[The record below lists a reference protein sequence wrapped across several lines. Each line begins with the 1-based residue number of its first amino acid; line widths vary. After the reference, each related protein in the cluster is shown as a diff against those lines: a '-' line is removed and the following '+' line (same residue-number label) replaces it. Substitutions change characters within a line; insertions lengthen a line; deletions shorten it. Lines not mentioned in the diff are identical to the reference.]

1 MQKLTERQRRFVDA
15 YIQTGNASESAR
27 QAGYSQKGADVTG
40 TKLLVN
46 TSVRAEIDRRL
57 KEVQTAR
64 TATLQESLEI
74 MTMILRGEI
83 QEEIALVV
91 GNGKNARLET
101 VKLPP
106 KIKDRL
112 RAAELLAKINGAF
125 RQIEESEIPNEI
137 KIVHAKGSKCDEKI

>member
-74 MTMILRGEI
+74 MTMILRGEM